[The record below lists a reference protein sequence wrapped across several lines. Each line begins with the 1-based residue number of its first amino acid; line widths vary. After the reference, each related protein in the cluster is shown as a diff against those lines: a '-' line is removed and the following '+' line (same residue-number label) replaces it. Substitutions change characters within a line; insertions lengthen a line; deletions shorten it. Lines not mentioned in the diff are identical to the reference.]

1 MNTKLKVLVSQ
12 NTVLISI
19 ALLVWSTWLIL
30 LGAKEAFSYLL
41 NNWEIAL
48 TMVFGS
54 AIAGG
59 TSLGG
64 GAVAFPVFTK
74 ILHIPPSDAKIL
86 SLAIQSVGMTAAATT
101 IFLTGIKVE
110 LRVIL
115 WGSLGGFLGVF
126 VGSAFLA
133 PFVPPDVIKMSF
145 TVMLTSFAITLLK
158 LNQKPRELYQAMPVW
173 RVKEQRIW
181 LIVGF
186 LGGVMSGLVGSGI
199 DVFTFSV
206 MVVLFGLCE
215 KVATPT
221 SVILMAVNAIAGFI
235 LQVFVF
241 QDFIDPVRS
250 YWFAAIPVVV
260 VGAPLGAICC
270 NLLPRETIANIL
282 IGLICIEVISSLL
295 VINLTFIVIYSSL
308 IALVVFSCLNYWMYR
323 TKIFAQN
330 QKEYYG

>member
-74 ILHIPPSDAKIL
+74 ILHIPPSDAKIF

-101 IFLTGIKVE
+101 ILLTGIKVE

-158 LNQKPRELYQAMPVW
+158 LNQK
-173 RVKEQRIW
+173 I
-181 LIVGF
+181 
-186 LGGVMSGLVGSGI
+186 
-199 DVFTFSV
+199 
-206 MVVLFGLCE
+206 
-215 KVATPT
+215 
-221 SVILMAVNAIAGFI
+221 
-235 LQVFVF
+235 
-241 QDFIDPVRS
+241 
-250 YWFAAIPVVV
+250 
-260 VGAPLGAICC
+260 
-270 NLLPRETIANIL
+270 
-282 IGLICIEVISSLL
+282 
-295 VINLTFIVIYSSL
+295 IN
-308 IALVVFSCLNYWMYR
+308 
-323 TKIFAQN
+323 
-330 QKEYYG
+330 